1 MNITIGRKDGDPLSF
16 VANPDEKVL
25 HAALRSGLTVPYECA
40 TGTCGSCR
48 AKLVSGELDDGWA
61 DAPGKKALKV
71 ARGEFLMCQCVAQSG
86 CTIRI
91 PSPVTQQDPEASVP
105 DHFNGS
111 ISEFKQLTSDVMSFS
126 VSLPEEVGFHAG
138 QFMALQLPGVE
149 GTRAYSMVNYSTQ
162 TAKLEFVIKHFKGG
176 KCSEWLFDSPEEN
189 SRVTLFGPLG
199 HAIFEP
205 QLGHDLLLLSGG
217 SGIAGM
223 MAILE
228 QADQTGY
235 LQTHKIELIFGVRT
249 AEDIFYLSELRRM
262 AVAHPE
268 NLLLTIALSD
278 AENDRDT
285 PGLPE
290 ALSDLPRN
298 LKIAKGGFVHE
309 HIDEMRITDNTM
321 AFIAGPPPMVDGSIG
336 VLITDCEFEVD
347 RIRYDKFA

>member
-86 CTIRI
+86 W
-91 PSPVTQQDPEASVP
+91 DPEASVP

-149 GTRAYSMVNYSTQ
+149 GTRA
-162 TAKLEFVIKHFKGG
+162 
-176 KCSEWLFDSPEEN
+176 P
-189 SRVTLFGPLG
+189 
-199 HAIFEP
+199 
-205 QLGHDLLLLSGG
+205 
-217 SGIAGM
+217 
-223 MAILE
+223 
-228 QADQTGY
+228 
-235 LQTHKIELIFGVRT
+235 
-249 AEDIFYLSELRRM
+249 
-262 AVAHPE
+262 
-268 NLLLTIALSD
+268 
-278 AENDRDT
+278 
-285 PGLPE
+285 
-290 ALSDLPRN
+290 
-298 LKIAKGGFVHE
+298 
-309 HIDEMRITDNTM
+309 
-321 AFIAGPPPMVDGSIG
+321 
-336 VLITDCEFEVD
+336 
-347 RIRYDKFA
+347 